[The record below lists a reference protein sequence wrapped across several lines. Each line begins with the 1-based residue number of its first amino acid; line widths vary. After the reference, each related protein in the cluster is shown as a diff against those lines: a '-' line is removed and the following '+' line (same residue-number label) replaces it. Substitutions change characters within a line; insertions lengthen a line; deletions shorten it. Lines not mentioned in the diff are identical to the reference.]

1 MSMDEVRRAI
11 KQSRALFA
19 YGSENITNQ
28 AFWLG
33 YAEMFAHYDWFE
45 GYVSRL
51 ETITPE
57 DIQTIARTWLNQSH
71 RVVGTYLPTGDG
83 EVGK

>member
-11 KQSRALFA
+11 KQSLRALFA

-57 DIQTIARTWLNQSH
+57 DIQTIARTWLIQATVAGA
-71 RVVGTYLPTGDG
+71 RTPTGDG